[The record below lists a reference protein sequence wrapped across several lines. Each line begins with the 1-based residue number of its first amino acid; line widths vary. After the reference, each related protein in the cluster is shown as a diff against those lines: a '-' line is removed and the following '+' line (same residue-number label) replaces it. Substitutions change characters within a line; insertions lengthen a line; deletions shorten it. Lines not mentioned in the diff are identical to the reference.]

1 MYKKRHIEKLL
12 SDIEKMYAAVLVI
25 GARQVGKTTFLENVT
40 GIAKISM
47 DDGYTLSMAKD
58 EPATFLKSH
67 STPSFFDEIQ
77 KCPELFSQLKY
88 EIDKDRSKKALYYM
102 TGSEQPRL
110 MKSASESI
118 SGRIGIIRLYGLS
131 LRECCDVD
139 MTAPFMPSEEY
150 IEARKYMLP
159 PIDDAQLWHHIHRGS
174 MPELVL
180 NEDFRW
186 DIYYSSYINTY
197 IDRDVRS
204 DIDSGNELKFTRFMV
219 ACAARCGEVLNVSS
233 LAREVGISQP
243 TAERWLDK
251 LCETSVIYLLRPY
264 YSNVTKRVIKSP
276 KLYFSDTGLAA
287 HLTKWNTPEALM
299 NGAFAGHLY
308 ENFVVMEIVKS
319 YYDYSPA
326 EPPLYFYRDTN
337 GKEIDLLIQEGDVL
351 HPIEIKKTAD
361 PAPKMISAFS
371 EVDNIGGVTRGSG
384 ALVCRR
390 SEVSKISDT
399 DFVIPIEYL

>member
-159 PIDDAQLWHHIHRGS
+159 PMDDAQLWHHIHRGS

-308 ENFVVMEIVKS
+308 ENFVVMEIVKT
-319 YYDYSPA
+319 YYNYSPA

-337 GKEIDLLIQEGDVL
+337 GKEIDLLIQEGDML

-371 EVDNIGGVTRGSG
+371 EIDNIGGVTRGSG

>member
-159 PIDDAQLWHHIHRGS
+159 PMDDAQLWHHIHRGS

-180 NEDFRW
+180 NNDFRW

-197 IDRDVRS
+197 IERDVRS

-308 ENFVVMEIVKS
+308 ENFVVMEIVKT
-319 YYDYSPA
+319 YYNYSPA

-337 GKEIDLLIQEGDVL
+337 GKEIDLLIQEGDML

-371 EVDNIGGVTRGSG
+371 EIDNIGGVTRGSG